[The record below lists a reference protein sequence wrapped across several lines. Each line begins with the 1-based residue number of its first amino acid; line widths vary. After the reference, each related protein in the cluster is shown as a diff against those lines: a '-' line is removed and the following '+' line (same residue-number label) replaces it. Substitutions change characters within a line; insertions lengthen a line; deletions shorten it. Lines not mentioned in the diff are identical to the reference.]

1 MVTECYSNSF
11 VEVADLNSENMLLE
25 EDADLQNELGIF
37 LHPGM
42 TVNNITYRG
51 YLEGDDVKDAI
62 CSSFVKQP
70 KVCRNQIETFFE
82 DIIEELEYYQEAEV
96 EAERMSDDSSRRVH
110 KYIVWAILGFILA
123 SQIVFFCL
131 YRKKKQGELNNRMR
145 SSVDQAIVE
154 YMRVNNTLD
163 GEQSSEANRSE
174 TVNSSAAK

>member
-82 DIIEELEYYQEAEV
+82 DIIEELEYYQEA
-96 EAERMSDDSSRRVH
+96 
-110 KYIVWAILGFILA
+110 
-123 SQIVFFCL
+123 
-131 YRKKKQGELNNRMR
+131 
-145 SSVDQAIVE
+145 
-154 YMRVNNTLD
+154 
-163 GEQSSEANRSE
+163 
-174 TVNSSAAK
+174 